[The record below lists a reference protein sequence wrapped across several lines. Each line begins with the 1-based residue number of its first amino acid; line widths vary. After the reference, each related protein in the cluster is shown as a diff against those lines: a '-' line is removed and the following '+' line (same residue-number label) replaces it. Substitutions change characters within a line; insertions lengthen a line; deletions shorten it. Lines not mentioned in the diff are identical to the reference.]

1 MGPDLAAV
9 RIAITYGQSPM
20 TTIQM
25 LLMSLVAGA
34 SIISCAMVERKL
46 PRTMSDANIVS
57 VINTID
63 QGELDT
69 AYLALVKASAP
80 VRQYAAHLVHE
91 HTARLD
97 KNRTL
102 VHSMNLE
109 PDTARL
115 SSVLRDINQAQV
127 AILRTKS
134 GLDFDLAYLASEV
147 IMHDQAIELEEDTTN
162 AVADS
167 HLREHLKAASSELQ
181 NHLTAAKSLQQQL
194 LSEQRTNSL
203 LP

>member
-1 MGPDLAAV
+1 
-9 RIAITYGQSPM
+9 
-20 TTIQM
+20 
-25 LLMSLVAGA
+25 
-34 SIISCAMVERKL
+34 MVERKL

-69 AYLALVKASAP
+69 AYLALVKASVP

-115 SSVLRDINQAQV
+115 SSVLRDINQAQIAV
-127 AILRTKS
+127 LRTKS
-134 GLDFDLAYLASEV
+134 GL
-147 IMHDQAIELEEDTTN
+147 
-162 AVADS
+162 
-167 HLREHLKAASSELQ
+167 
-181 NHLTAAKSLQQQL
+181 
-194 LSEQRTNSL
+194 
-203 LP
+203 